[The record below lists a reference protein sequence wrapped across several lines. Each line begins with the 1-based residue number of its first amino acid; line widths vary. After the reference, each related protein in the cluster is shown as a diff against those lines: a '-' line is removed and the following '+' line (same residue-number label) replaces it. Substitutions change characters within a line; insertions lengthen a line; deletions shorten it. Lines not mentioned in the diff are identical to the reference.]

1 MTSMT
6 QLTQCNKLMS
16 GCRFWLDT
24 NPIYWNYNHERG
36 GGAVKYFRHALKA
49 IRINPVPPPPPLP
62 RLPRKFLS
70 GQLSY
75 KFAPKVTRQQKKKV
89 TVGLENVVR
98 LKSPYSSKQV
108 QENVVRL
115 KILCTLQL
123 FEVNKFTSSCT
134 SSCTK
139 LNILW
144 KDEAVQ

>member
-24 NPIYWNYNHERG
+24 NPIYWNYN
-36 GGAVKYFRHALKA
+36 RHALKA
-49 IRINPVPPPPPLP
+49 IRINHVPPPPPLP

-70 GQLSY
+70 GQLSW

-123 FEVNKFTSSCT
+123 FEVHKFTSSCT